1 MQTDSVKRS
10 ALTVRSALLAGVL
23 AGVLVT
29 AIALVA
35 NVGSDAA
42 DSESR
47 LGETLVAPTPMA
59 QESPPSAQGGANNN
73 SSQGSTDQTGGLL
86 NREMPSRPRPAP
98 LPPEVMAPMKTVVA
112 TPAQRAADEARM
124 AEAVRNL
131 DE

>member
-10 ALTVRSALLAGVL
+10 ASTVRSALLAGVL

-29 AIALVA
+29 AIAIA
-35 NVGSDAA
+35 TNAASDGAGSDDRSGKSA
-42 DSESR
+42 
-47 LGETLVAPTPMA
+47 VAPTLMA
-59 QESPPSAQGGANNN
+59 QESLPSAPGAANDN
-73 SSQGSTDQTGGLL
+73 SSQGTTDRTGGLL